1 MQFFALVAFVAL
13 PAAILA
19 NPVVREPSVNC
30 GGTYYSGSQVATCV
44 SNADNDAAPSTT

>member
-1 MQFFALVAFVAL
+1 MQFFALVTFMAL

-30 GGTYYSGSQVATCV
+30 GGTYYSGTQVATCV
-44 SNADNDAAPSTT
+44 RNSNNNAAPSTT